1 MRYLLYTVAFLTIVP
16 AAIAQ
21 SPGPASLEHDRGWV
35 TLGLGL
41 GYPSD
46 LSKIATVNLGRKRAF
61 QAGYHVGSGSLHYV
75 RVVNVGIGHSLVGR
89 WSRIAGF
96 VGPAVSWG
104 FVGPRVVPNGQ
115 GSDRLGYITTFGA
128 SATAQFIF
136 TPVKEIGIGA
146 TFWGNLNPLRSVGG
160 FGLVLVFEGNK

>member
-21 SPGPASLEHDRGWV
+21 NPGSASLEHDRGWV

-46 LSKIATVNLGRKRAF
+46 LSKVATVNLGRKRAF
-61 QAGYHVGSGSLHYV
+61 QVGYHVGSGSSHSV
-75 RVVNVGIGHSLVGR
+75 RVVNVGLGHSLVGR

-104 FVGPRVVPNGQ
+104 FAGPGAS
-115 GSDRLGYITTFGA
+115 GSDGSGHFTTIGA
-128 SATAQFIF
+128 SANAQVIF

-146 TFWGNLNPLRSVGG
+146 TLWGNLNSERNVGG
-160 FGLVLVFEGNK
+160 LGMVLVFEGNK